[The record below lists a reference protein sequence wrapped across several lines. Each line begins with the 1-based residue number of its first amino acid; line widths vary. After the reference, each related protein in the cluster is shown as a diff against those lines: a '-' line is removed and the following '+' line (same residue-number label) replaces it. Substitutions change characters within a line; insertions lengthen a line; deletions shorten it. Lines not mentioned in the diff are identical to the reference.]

1 MPMMY
6 CSKLQYQNKSMA
18 VHFAIIFVSCPLNS
32 LCINVS
38 YQNVQ
43 NTVYV
48 LRNRLAKQ
56 LVLLYL
62 ENSLQ
67 DFKRP
72 SHPSLFVLII
82 I

>member
-1 MPMMY
+1 M
-6 CSKLQYQNKSMA
+6 
-18 VHFAIIFVSCPLNS
+18 
-32 LCINVS
+32 CINVS
-38 YQNVQ
+38 FQNVQ

-56 LVLLYL
+56 LVLLDL

-67 DFKRP
+67 DYKRP

-82 I
+82 IKQNFLYFHRAYFNVHILVDGNHLKHLFLKP